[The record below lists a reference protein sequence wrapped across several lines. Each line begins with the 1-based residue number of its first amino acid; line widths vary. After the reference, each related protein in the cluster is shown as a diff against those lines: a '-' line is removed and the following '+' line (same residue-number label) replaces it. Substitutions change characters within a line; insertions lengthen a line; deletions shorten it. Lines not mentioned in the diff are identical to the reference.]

1 MSMNFSPTRRD
12 VMKGVAATAMTAAS
26 YRRVAGAN
34 SRIGVALI
42 GVGRR
47 GREVGAG
54 LLGDPRAELLAI
66 CDIYDVQR
74 TRAVAAL
81 KTSDSVKQL
90 VAHEE
95 ALALAGVDAVVI
107 AAPDHLHATLAT
119 AALAARKHV
128 YLEKPTIHKWQER
141 TQIAEALQRSGTV
154 LQCGTQQRSGAHY
167 WRAKREIFETKRL
180 GKVLY
185 ARCVWHNFPWQR
197 REIPPGPKP
206 ASLDWERFL
215 GPAPHIP
222 YEAVRYDSWRYF
234 PEYGAGLLAD
244 ILTHWAD
251 VAQWMLDDAAPQS
264 AVAQGGIYVLKDGR
278 RNPDTTSALIEYRD
292 WNLSFESS
300 VLSIRN
306 DHPSVLFEGTEG
318 LLDIS
323 REGYTFTPRSGQ
335 PDTVNST
342 ENLER
347 AHTKNFLDSITGSA
361 KPNASFDVGI
371 SATRPVQMALEAY
384 RTGRRIT
391 AAEIDSLTSGE
402 KVKSTGRLRSRF
414 GTDVSC

>member
-1 MSMNFSPTRRD
+1 MIFPLTRRD
-12 VMKGVAATAMTAAS
+12 VMRGVAATAMTAAS

-54 LLGDPRAELLAI
+54 LLADSRAEALGI
-66 CDIYDVQR
+66 CDVYDVQR
-74 TRAVAAL
+74 TRAIAEL
-81 KTSDSVKQL
+81 KLPDTVKQL
-90 VAHEE
+90 EAHEE
-95 ALALAGVDAVVI
+95 ALALPGVDAVVI
-107 AAPDHLHATLAT
+107 AAPDHLHTTLAT

-128 YLEKPTIHKWQER
+128 YLEKPTIHRWEER
-141 TQIAEALQRSGTV
+141 NQLAAALEKSGTV
-154 LQCGTQQRSGAHY
+154 LQCGMQQRSGTHY
-167 WRAKREIFETKRL
+167 SRAKQEIFQSGRL
-180 GKVLY
+180 GKVIY
-185 ARCVWHNFPWQR
+185 ARCVWHNFAWQR
-197 REIPPGPKP
+197 REIPPGPRP
-206 ASLDWERFL
+206 AGLNWERFL

-222 YEAVRYDSWRYF
+222 YEAVRYESWRYF

-244 ILTHWAD
+244 ILTHWVD
-251 VAQWMLDDAAPQS
+251 VAQWMLDDSAPQS

-278 RNPDTTSALIEYRD
+278 RNPDSTSALIEYRD

-323 REGYTFTPRSGQ
+323 RTGYTFTPRSGSSE
-335 PDTVNST
+335 TVGST

-347 AHTKNFLDSITGSA
+347 AHTRNFLDAITGVA
-361 KPNASFDVGI
+361 KPNATFDIGI

-391 AAEIDSLTSGE
+391 DSLT
-402 KVKSTGRLRSRF
+402 VAAR
-414 GTDVSC
+414 

>member
-1 MSMNFSPTRRD
+1 MGVSRTRREL
-12 VMKGVAATAMTAAS
+12 MKGVIGTAVTAAS

-42 GVGRR
+42 GAGRR

-54 LLGDPRAELLAI
+54 LLADSRAEAVAI

-74 TRAVAAL
+74 SRALAAL
-81 KTSDSVKQL
+81 KTSDAIRQV

-95 ALALAGVDAVVI
+95 ALTLPGVDAVII
-107 AAPDHLHATLAT
+107 AAPDHLHATLAA

-128 YLEKPTIHKWQER
+128 YLEKPTIHRWQER
-141 TQIAEALQRSGTV
+141 AVLAEALERSGKI

-167 WRAKREIFETKRL
+167 WRAKHEIFEARRL
-180 GKVLY
+180 GKVVY

-197 REIPPGPKP
+197 REISPVPKP
-206 ASLDWERFL
+206 AGLDWERFL
-215 GPAPHIP
+215 GPAPHVP
-222 YEAVRYDSWRYF
+222 YETVRYDSWRYF
-234 PEYGAGLLAD
+234 PEYGGGLLAD

-251 VAQWMLDDAAPQS
+251 VAQWMLDDDAPQS
-264 AVAQGGIYVLKDGR
+264 AVADGGIYVLKDGR
-278 RNPDTTSALIEYRD
+278 RNPDTTSALIQYRD

-306 DHPSVLFEGTEG
+306 DRPSVLFEGTEG
-318 LLDIS
+318 LLDLS
-323 REGYTFTPRSGQ
+323 REGYTFTPQSGKAKI
-335 PDTVNST
+335 VNST

-347 AHTKNFLDSITGSA
+347 AHARNFLDAITGTS
-361 KPNASFDVGI
+361 KPNAGLQAGI
-371 SATRPVQMALEAY
+371 SATRPVQMALDAY

-391 AAEIDSLTSGE
+391 TADLDQI
-402 KVKSTGRLRSRF
+402 KSAT
-414 GTDVSC
+414 

>member
-1 MSMNFSPTRRD
+1 MGVSLTRREL
-12 VMKGVAATAMTAAS
+12 MKGVSGTAFTAAS

-34 SRIGVALI
+34 SRIGVAFI
-42 GVGRR
+42 GMGRR

-54 LLGDPRAELLAI
+54 LLADSRAEAVAI

-74 TRAVAAL
+74 NRAMAAL
-81 KTSDSVKQL
+81 KTSDAVRQV

-95 ALALAGVDAVVI
+95 ALMLSGVDAVLI
-107 AAPDHLHATLAT
+107 ATPDHLHATLAS

-128 YLEKPTIHKWQER
+128 YLEKPTIHRWQER
-141 TQIAEALQRSGTV
+141 TVLAEALERSGKI

-167 WRAKREIFETKRL
+167 WRAKHEIFEAGRL
-180 GKVLY
+180 GKVVY

-197 REIPPGPKP
+197 REIQPGPKP
-206 ASLDWERFL
+206 AGLDWERFL
-215 GPAPHIP
+215 GPAPHVS
-222 YEAVRYDSWRYF
+222 YETVRYDSWRYF
-234 PEYGAGLLAD
+234 PEYGGGLLAD

-251 VAQWMLDDAAPQS
+251 VAQWMLDDDAPQS
-264 AVAQGGIYVLKDGR
+264 AVANGGIYVLKDGR
-278 RNPDTTSALIEYRD
+278 RNPDTTSALLQYRD

-306 DHPSVLFEGTEG
+306 DRPSVLFEGTKG
-318 LLDIS
+318 LLDLS
-323 REGYTFTPRSGQ
+323 REGYTFTPQSGKAKI
-335 PDTVNST
+335 VNST

-347 AHTKNFLDSITGSA
+347 AHTRNFLDAIAGTS
-361 KPNASFDVGI
+361 KPNAGLQAGF

-391 AAEIDSLTSGE
+391 SAELD
-402 KVKSTGRLRSRF
+402 
-414 GTDVSC
+414 

>member
-1 MSMNFSPTRRD
+1 MTCSFTRRE
-12 VMKGVAATAMTAAS
+12 VMKGAMGTTLTAAS

-54 LLGDPRAELLAI
+54 LLADNRAEAVAI
-66 CDIYDVQR
+66 CDVYDVQR
-74 TRAVAAL
+74 NRAAAAF
-81 KTSDSVKQL
+81 KIPDTVKQL
-90 VAHEE
+90 VAHED
-95 ALALAGVDAVVI
+95 ALALPGVDAVVI
-107 AAPDHLHATLAT
+107 AAPDHLHATLGT

-128 YLEKPTIHKWQER
+128 YLEKPTIHRWQER
-141 TQIAEALQRSGTV
+141 TVLADALAQSGKI

-167 WRAKREIFETKRL
+167 WRAKHEIFETGRL
-180 GKVLY
+180 GKVVY

-197 REIPPGPKP
+197 REIPPAPKP
-206 ASLDWERFL
+206 EGLDWERFL

-251 VAQWMLDDAAPQS
+251 VAQWMLDDDAPQS
-264 AVAQGGIYVLKDGR
+264 AVADGGIYVLKDGR
-278 RNPDTTSALIEYRD
+278 GNPDTTSALIRYRD

-306 DHPSVLFEGTEG
+306 DRPSVLFEGTEG
-318 LLDIS
+318 LLDLS
-323 REGYTFTPRSGQ
+323 RAGYTFTPRNGAAE
-335 PDTVNST
+335 TVNST

-347 AHTKNFLDSITGSA
+347 AHTRNFLDAIAGDD
-361 KPNASFDVGI
+361 KPHAGLQIGI
-371 SATRPVQMALEAY
+371 SATRPVQMGLEAY

-391 AAEIDSLTSGE
+391 AADLDQTGA
-402 KVKSTGRLRSRF
+402 ST
-414 GTDVSC
+414 

>member
-1 MSMNFSPTRRD
+1 
-12 VMKGVAATAMTAAS
+12 MKGVMGTTATAAS

-42 GVGRR
+42 GSGRR
-47 GREVGAG
+47 GREVAAG
-54 LLGDPRAELLAI
+54 LLADSRAELIAI

-74 TRAVAAL
+74 NRAVAAL
-81 KTSDSVKQL
+81 KTGDGVKQL

-95 ALALAGVDAVVI
+95 ALALPGVDAVII

-128 YLEKPTIHKWQER
+128 YLEKPTIHRWQER
-141 TQIAEALQRSGTV
+141 TVLAEALERSGKI

-167 WRAKREIFETKRL
+167 WRAKHEIFETGRL
-180 GKVLY
+180 GKVVY

-197 REIPPGPKP
+197 RQIPPGPKP
-206 ASLDWERFL
+206 AGLDWERFL
-215 GPAPHIP
+215 GPAPHVP

-234 PEYGAGLLAD
+234 PEYGGGLLAD

-251 VAQWMLDDAAPQS
+251 VAQWMLNDDAPQS
-264 AVAQGGIYVLKDGR
+264 AVAGGGIFVLKDGR
-278 RNPDTTSALIEYRD
+278 RNPDTTSALIQYRD

-306 DHPSVLFEGTEG
+306 DRPSVLFEGTEG
-318 LLDIS
+318 LLDLA
-323 REGYTFTPRSGQ
+323 REGYTFTPRSGS
-335 PDTVNST
+335 PEIVNST

-347 AHTKNFLDSITGSA
+347 AHTRNFLDAITGGS
-361 KPNASFDVGI
+361 KPNAGLQAGI

-391 AAEIDSLTSGE
+391 ADGLDQI
-402 KVKSTGRLRSRF
+402 KFST
-414 GTDVSC
+414 

>member
-1 MSMNFSPTRRD
+1 MGNRMGVSLTRREL
-12 VMKGVAATAMTAAS
+12 MQGVSGTAFTAAS

-42 GVGRR
+42 GTGRR

-54 LLGDPRAELLAI
+54 LLADSRAEAVAI

-74 TRAVAAL
+74 NRALAAL
-81 KTSDSVKQL
+81 KTSDAVRQV

-95 ALALAGVDAVVI
+95 ALMLPSVDAVVI
-107 AAPDHLHATLAT
+107 ATPDHLHATLAA

-128 YLEKPTIHKWQER
+128 YLEKPTIHRWPEQAVL
-141 TQIAEALQRSGTV
+141 TEALERSGKI

-167 WRAKREIFETKRL
+167 WRAKHDIFEAGRL
-180 GKVLY
+180 GKVVY

-206 ASLDWERFL
+206 AGLDWERFL
-215 GPAPHIP
+215 GPAPHVP
-222 YEAVRYDSWRYF
+222 YETVRYDSWRYF
-234 PEYGAGLLAD
+234 PEYGGGLLAD

-251 VAQWMLDDAAPQS
+251 VAQWMLDDDAPQS
-264 AVAQGGIYVLKDGR
+264 AVADGGIYVLRDGR
-278 RNPDTTSALIEYRD
+278 RNPDTTSALIQYRD

-306 DHPSVLFEGTEG
+306 DRPSVLFEGTEG
-318 LLDIS
+318 LLDLS
-323 REGYTFTPRSGQ
+323 REGYTFTPQRG
-335 PDTVNST
+335 TAEIVNST

-347 AHTKNFLDSITGSA
+347 AHTRNFLDAIAGTS
-361 KPNASFDVGI
+361 KPNAGLQAGI

-391 AAEIDSLTSGE
+391 TADLDQI
-402 KVKSTGRLRSRF
+402 KSAT
-414 GTDVSC
+414 

>member
-1 MSMNFSPTRRD
+1 MIFPPTRRD
-12 VMKGVAATAMTAAS
+12 VMRGVAATAMTAAS

-47 GREVGAG
+47 GREVGTG
-54 LLGDPRAELLAI
+54 LLADSRAEALGI
-66 CDIYDVQR
+66 CDIYDIQR
-74 TRAVAAL
+74 ERALAVFKL
-81 KTSDSVKQL
+81 PGTVKQL
-90 VAHEE
+90 EAHEE
-95 ALALAGVDAVVI
+95 ALALPGVDAVVI
-107 AAPDHLHATLAT
+107 AAPDHLHTTLAT

-128 YLEKPTIHKWQER
+128 YLEKPTIHRWEER
-141 TQIAEALQRSGTV
+141 IQLAAALEKSGTI
-154 LQCGTQQRSGAHY
+154 LQCGMQQRSTAHY
-167 WRAKREIFETKRL
+167 YRAKQEIFHSGRL
-180 GKVLY
+180 GKVIY
-185 ARCVWHNFPWQR
+185 ARCVWHNFAWQR

-206 ASLDWERFL
+206 AGLNWERFL
-215 GPAPHIP
+215 GPAPRIP
-222 YEAVRYDSWRYF
+222 YEAVRYESWRYF

-244 ILTHWAD
+244 ILTHWVD
-251 VAQWMLDDAAPQS
+251 VAQWMLDDYAPQS

-278 RNPDTTSALIEYRD
+278 RNPDSTSALIEYRD

-323 REGYTFTPRSGQ
+323 RTGYTFTPRSGSSE
-335 PDTVNST
+335 TVSST

-347 AHTKNFLDSITGSA
+347 AHTRNFLDAISGAA
-361 KPNASFDVGI
+361 KPNATFDIGI

-384 RTGRRIT
+384 RTGQRIT
-391 AAEIDSLTSGE
+391 DSLT
-402 KVKSTGRLRSRF
+402 VAAR
-414 GTDVSC
+414 

>member
-1 MSMNFSPTRRD
+1 
-12 VMKGVAATAMTAAS
+12 MKGAVGTTVAAAS

-42 GVGRR
+42 GSGRR
-47 GREVGAG
+47 GREVSGA
-54 LLGDPRAELLAI
+54 LLADSRAELIAI

-74 TRAVAAL
+74 NRAVAAL
-81 KTSDSVKQL
+81 KTADTVKQV

-95 ALALAGVDAVVI
+95 ALALPGVDAVII
-107 AAPDHLHATLAT
+107 AAPDHLHNTLAT

-128 YLEKPTIHKWQER
+128 YLEKPTVHRWGER
-141 TQIAEALQRSGTV
+141 TQLAGALEGGGKI

-167 WRAKREIFETKRL
+167 WRAKHEIFETGRL
-180 GKVLY
+180 GKVVY

-197 REIPPGPKP
+197 RQIPPGPKP
-206 ASLDWERFL
+206 AGLDWERFL
-215 GPAPHIP
+215 GPAPHVP

-234 PEYGAGLLAD
+234 PEYGGGLLAD

-251 VAQWMLDDAAPQS
+251 VAQWMLNDDAPQS
-264 AVAQGGIYVLKDGR
+264 AVAGGGIFVLKDGR
-278 RNPDTTSALIEYRD
+278 RNPDTTSALIQYRD

-306 DHPSVLFEGTEG
+306 DRPSVLFEGTEG
-318 LLDIS
+318 LLDLS
-323 REGYTFTPRSGQ
+323 REGYTFTPRSGTAE
-335 PDTVNST
+335 TVNST

-347 AHTKNFLDSITGSA
+347 AHTRNFLDAITGDS
-361 KPNASFDVGI
+361 KPNAGLQAGI

-384 RTGRRIT
+384 RTSRRIT
-391 AAEIDSLTSGE
+391 AADLAG
-402 KVKSTGRLRSRF
+402 
-414 GTDVSC
+414 

>member
-1 MSMNFSPTRRD
+1 MGVPLTRREL
-12 VMKGVAATAMTAAS
+12 MKGVSGTAFTAAS

-42 GVGRR
+42 GTGRR

-54 LLGDPRAELLAI
+54 LLADSRAEAVAI

-74 TRAVAAL
+74 NRALAAL
-81 KTSDSVKQL
+81 KTSVAVRQV

-95 ALALAGVDAVVI
+95 ALMLPSVDAVVI
-107 AAPDHLHATLAT
+107 ATPDHLHATLAA

-128 YLEKPTIHKWQER
+128 YLEKPTIHRWPEQAVL
-141 TQIAEALQRSGTV
+141 TEALERSGKI

-167 WRAKREIFETKRL
+167 WRAKHDIFEAGRL
-180 GKVLY
+180 GKVVY

-206 ASLDWERFL
+206 AGLDWERFL
-215 GPAPHIP
+215 GPAPHVP
-222 YEAVRYDSWRYF
+222 YETVRYDSWRYF
-234 PEYGAGLLAD
+234 PEYGGGLLAD

-251 VAQWMLDDAAPQS
+251 VAQWMLDDDAPQS
-264 AVAQGGIYVLKDGR
+264 AVADGGIYVLRDGR
-278 RNPDTTSALIEYRD
+278 RNPDTTSALIQYRD

-306 DHPSVLFEGTEG
+306 DRPSVLFEGTEG
-318 LLDIS
+318 LLDLS
-323 REGYTFTPRSGQ
+323 REGYTFTPQRG
-335 PDTVNST
+335 TAEIVNST

-347 AHTKNFLDSITGSA
+347 AHTRNFLDAIAGTS
-361 KPNASFDVGI
+361 KPNAGLQAGI

-391 AAEIDSLTSGE
+391 TADLDQI
-402 KVKSTGRLRSRF
+402 KSAT
-414 GTDVSC
+414 

>member
-1 MSMNFSPTRRD
+1 MPYPLTRRE
-12 VMKGVAATAMTAAS
+12 VMKGVAGTAMTAAS

-54 LLGDPRAELLAI
+54 LIADSRAELVVL

-74 TRAVAAL
+74 NRAVAAF
-81 KTSDSVKQL
+81 KTSDTVKQL

-95 ALALAGVDAVVI
+95 ALALPGVDAVVI

-141 TQIAEALQRSGTV
+141 TQLAAALERSGTI
-154 LQCGTQQRSGAHY
+154 LQCGMQQRSGAHY
-167 WRAKREIFETKRL
+167 WRAKREIFQTGRL

-185 ARCVWHNFPWQR
+185 ARCVWHNFAWQR

-206 ASLDWERFL
+206 AGLDWDRFL

-244 ILTHWAD
+244 ILTHWVD

-264 AVAQGGIYVLKDGR
+264 AVAQGGIYVLKDER

-306 DHPSVLFEGTEG
+306 DRPSVLFEGTEG
-318 LLDIS
+318 LLDLS
-323 REGYTFTPRSGQ
+323 REGYTFTPRSG
-335 PDTVNST
+335 PPETVSST

-347 AHTKNFLDSITGSA
+347 AHTRNFLDAITGA
-361 KPNASFDVGI
+361 NKPNAGFEAGI
-371 SATRPVQMALEAY
+371 SATRPVQMALRAY
-384 RTGRRIT
+384 QTRRRIM
-391 AAEIDSLTSGE
+391 AGEIDSVE
-402 KVKSTGRLRSRF
+402 DTG
-414 GTDVSC
+414 VN

>member
-1 MSMNFSPTRRD
+1 MTFPLTRRD
-12 VMKGVAATAMTAAS
+12 VMKGVMGTTATAAS

-42 GVGRR
+42 GSGRR
-47 GREVGAG
+47 GREVAAG
-54 LLGDPRAELLAI
+54 LLADSRAELIAI

-74 TRAVAAL
+74 NRAVAAL
-81 KTSDSVKQL
+81 KTGDGVKQL

-95 ALALAGVDAVVI
+95 ALALPGVDAVII

-128 YLEKPTIHKWQER
+128 YLEKPTIHRWQER
-141 TQIAEALQRSGTV
+141 TVLAEALERRGKI

-167 WRAKREIFETKRL
+167 WRAKHEIFETGRL
-180 GKVLY
+180 GKVVY

-197 REIPPGPKP
+197 RQIPPGPKP
-206 ASLDWERFL
+206 AGLDWERFL
-215 GPAPHIP
+215 GPAPHVP

-234 PEYGAGLLAD
+234 PEYGGGLLAD

-251 VAQWMLDDAAPQS
+251 VAQWMLNDDAPQS
-264 AVAQGGIYVLKDGR
+264 AVAGGGIFVLKDGR
-278 RNPDTTSALIEYRD
+278 RNPDTTSALIQYRD

-306 DHPSVLFEGTEG
+306 DRPSVLFEGTEG
-318 LLDIS
+318 LLDLA
-323 REGYTFTPRSGQ
+323 REGYTFTPRSGS
-335 PDTVNST
+335 PEIVNST

-347 AHTKNFLDSITGSA
+347 AHTRNFLDAITGGS
-361 KPNASFDVGI
+361 KPNAGLQAGI

-391 AAEIDSLTSGE
+391 AADLAA
-402 KVKSTGRLRSRF
+402 
-414 GTDVSC
+414 

>member
-1 MSMNFSPTRRD
+1 MGVSLTRREL
-12 VMKGVAATAMTAAS
+12 MKGVSGTAFTAAS

-42 GVGRR
+42 GTGRR

-54 LLGDPRAELLAI
+54 LLADSRAEAVAI

-74 TRAVAAL
+74 SRALAAIE
-81 KTSDSVKQL
+81 TSDAVKQV

-95 ALALAGVDAVVI
+95 ALTLPGVDAVII
-107 AAPDHLHATLAT
+107 AAPDHLHATLAA
-119 AALAARKHV
+119 AALTARKHV
-128 YLEKPTIHKWQER
+128 YLEKPTIHRWQER
-141 TQIAEALQRSGTV
+141 AVLAEALERSDKI

-167 WRAKREIFETKRL
+167 RQAKHEIFEAGRL
-180 GKVLY
+180 GKVVY

-197 REIPPGPKP
+197 REIPPAPKP
-206 ASLDWERFL
+206 AGLDWERFL
-215 GPAPHIP
+215 GPAPHVP
-222 YEAVRYDSWRYF
+222 YETVRYDSWRYF
-234 PEYGAGLLAD
+234 PEYGGGLLAD

-251 VAQWMLDDAAPQS
+251 VAQWMLDDDAPQS
-264 AVAQGGIYVLKDGR
+264 AVADGGIYVLKDGR
-278 RNPDTTSALIEYRD
+278 RNPDTTSALIQYRD

-306 DHPSVLFEGTEG
+306 DRPSVLFEGTEG
-318 LLDIS
+318 LLDLS
-323 REGYTFTPRSGQ
+323 REGYTFTPQSGKAKIV
-335 PDTVNST
+335 DAT

-347 AHTKNFLDSITGSA
+347 AHARNFLDAIAGTS
-361 KPNASFDVGI
+361 KPNAGLQAGI

-391 AAEIDSLTSGE
+391 TADLDQI
-402 KVKSTGRLRSRF
+402 KSAT
-414 GTDVSC
+414 